1 MDSSS
6 ITQPTQKSILG
17 AIIQARMTSTRLPG
31 KILMPVY
38 KSISMLE
45 MVIMRVHSCPEIDIL
60 IIATTIN
67 NTDDPV
73 IQLCHDLQPKY
84 PKLRVFRGSENNV
97 LSRFYFAAHKYHLD
111 HIIRITSDCPLIQP
125 NILNQMI
132 QEYFG
137 SSNNETKYNNETTY
151 NISDYDYLSNTLIRT
166 FPRGLDAEIFKRSA
180 LDRAYL
186 DPNAT
191 NAEIEHVTPYINSQ
205 PDKFLLHSW
214 SQNPD
219 YSNYRLTVDTQEDL
233 DLIKLIFATLYPRN
247 PLFTQEDIIEQ
258 LEQNPDWLKINAEI
272 EQKTYSN
279 RGIIKA

>member
-6 ITQPTQKSILG
+6 NIIQSTQKSILG

-45 MVIMRVHSCPEIDIL
+45 MVIMRIHSCPKIDIL

-73 IQLCHDLQPKY
+73 VQLCYDLQPKY

-125 NILNQMI
+125 DILNQMI
-132 QEYFG
+132 QEY
-137 SSNNETKYNNETTY
+137 YNDN
-151 NISDYDYLSNTLIRT
+151 SDYDYLSNTLIRT
-166 FPRGLDAEIFKRSA
+166 FPRGLDAEIFKTSA

-205 PDKFLLHSW
+205 PSHFRLHNW
-214 SQNPD
+214 SQTPD

-233 DLIKLIFATLYPRN
+233 DLIKLIYATLYPRN
-247 PLFTQEDIIEQ
+247 PLFTQNDIINI
-258 LEQNPDWLKINAEI
+258 LEENPDWLKINAEI
-272 EQKTYSN
+272 EQKTYCN